1 MKNHAVLEGLLRPPI
16 ELYSTAV
23 AWGVALVAVVAPWA
37 LMMPPLLGWVA
48 AAIAIW
54 FGWVRMQQALEVMRY
69 QHGMK
74 FYQVTRVAPSKL
86 PVTPEQLY
94 LGQGFEW
101 TQQHTQRK
109 RDAIQV
115 DANH

>member
-1 MKNHAVLEGLLRPPI
+1 MSSHAVLEAQLRPPI

-54 FGWVRMQQALEVMRY
+54 F
-69 QHGMK
+69 
-74 FYQVTRVAPSKL
+74 
-86 PVTPEQLY
+86 
-94 LGQGFEW
+94 
-101 TQQHTQRK
+101 
-109 RDAIQV
+109 
-115 DANH
+115 